1 MRKHI
6 VLLLVITS
14 CLATGTPVGRVFAK
28 DAATSDWSSL
38 EKSYAEANVQLAEA
52 RLAQAQSQ
60 NQQVAGS
67 VSDEAVAQLAAG
79 VKLTKD
85 RLQQLQSG
93 STSDPYGPQ
102 IAAAEDDLR
111 GQEAD
116 YAEAIKAN
124 KLQAGV
130 VSDTELQR
138 EQAEIAVAKAQLAAL
153 KVLSKQS
160 PEVRMQWEICQLQD
174 QVRALWARPLIED

>member
-1 MRKHI
+1 
-6 VLLLVITS
+6 
-14 CLATGTPVGRVFAK
+14 
-28 DAATSDWSSL
+28 
-38 EKSYAEANVQLAEA
+38 
-52 RLAQAQSQ
+52 
-60 NQQVAGS
+60 
-67 VSDEAVAQLAAG
+67 

-93 STSDPYGPQ
+93 STTDPYGPQ

-124 KLQAGV
+124 KIQAGV
-130 VSDTELQR
+130 VSNTELQR
-138 EQAEIAVAKAQLAAL
+138 EQAEIAVAKARLAAL